1 MPGWEHHYPYVVS
14 VKVVDMGWNDILREV
29 KRSKGREV
37 AVGILTGSVNAEGE
51 NIAAYAS
58 KNEFGSGNVPS
69 RPFMRIAFDENVDKI
84 GQDFVAQAKQV
95 YTGKRTADQ
104 ALTVIGIKHA
114 DRIKNVITGRDIPPE
129 LSPVTVA
136 KKGSTKTLVDTG
148 AMVSAVQISVRGRR

>member
-1 MPGWEHHYPYVVS
+1 VS
-14 VKVVDMGWNDILREV
+14 VKVVDKGWSDILREV

-37 AVGILTGSVNAEGE
+37 AVGILSGSVNSEGE
-51 NIAAYAS
+51 NIAEYAS
-58 KNEFGSGNVPS
+58 KNEFGGGGTPS
-69 RPFMRIAFDENVDKI
+69 RPFMRIAFDENTDKI
-84 GQDFVAQAKQV
+84 GKDFTTQAKQM
-95 YTGKRTADQ
+95 YTGRRTADQ

-114 DRIKNVITGRDIPPE
+114 DRIKNVITGRDIPPP